1 MVREN
6 KKNAIVAA
14 LALLGASAA
23 HAQVTYEV
31 AAGLG
36 HSDNISRV
44 EEGEIDETLASIGID
59 LQWEEKTRRLEGDA
73 LVDLSYVEY
82 LDDTYDGEIVGTA
95 EANFDFGILPERFHW
110 VLQDSFGQAQAD
122 PFTPVTPGTRE
133 NINYFT
139 TGPDFYLRFGQAMN
153 AQLFGRYSDTRYE
166 TSPLD
171 AQRTT
176 LGLAVGRDLST
187 RSRAALNFVADDS
200 RFDAEGM
207 TDYERRSAFLSYDLD
222 GGGRT
227 IIHSRVGYSWLEMDG
242 GDEDGGL
249 LLDLSIARDLTSSS
263 TVELAL
269 SQEFSD
275 AGEALTDVTGGG
287 GGTSQITAS
296 ADPFESSEVSLS
308 WSFNRHRTS
317 LGARASYNER
327 KYETQTDFD
336 SERIYYS
343 LSAGRILRPTL
354 RFNLI
359 ATYAT
364 EDFVNADTETDDW
377 TVGMTLDWDFGR
389 NLGLR
394 VRAERTG
401 RSSAT
406 PGGDYLENRAFLEFT
421 YSGDR
426 SPSSR

>member
-6 KKNAIVAA
+6 KKKMVAAA

-23 HAQVTYEV
+23 HAQVAYE
-31 AAGLG
+31 ASAGFG

-44 EEGEIDETLASIGID
+44 DEGAIDETLASIGID
-59 LQWEEKTRRLEGDA
+59 LSWEEKTRRLEGDA

-82 LDDTYDGEIVGTA
+82 LEGTYDGEIVGTA

-110 VLQDSFGQAQAD
+110 VLQDSFGQAQTD

-139 TGPDFYLRFGQAMN
+139 TGPDFYLRFGQAMTV
-153 AQLFGRYSDTRYE
+153 QLFGRYSDTRYE

-176 LGLAVGRDLST
+176 LGLAAGRELSA

-200 RFDAEGM
+200 RFDDDGPS
-207 TDYERRSAFLSYDLD
+207 DYKRRSAFLSYDLD

-227 IIHSRVGYSWLEMDG
+227 VIHSRVGYSWLEMDG
-242 GDEDGGL
+242 AEEDGGL
-249 LLDLSIARDLTSSS
+249 LFDVSIARDLTDSS
-263 TVELAL
+263 TVELGL

-275 AGEALTDVTGGG
+275 AGESLTDVTG

-317 LGARASYNER
+317 LGARASYTER
-327 KYETQTDFD
+327 TYETQSDFD
-336 SERIYYS
+336 SERAYYS
-343 LSAGRILRPTL
+343 LNAGRVLRPTL
-354 RFNLI
+354 RLNLM

-377 TVGMTLDWDFGR
+377 TVGLTLDWDFGR

-394 VRAERTG
+394 LRAERAG
-401 RSSAT
+401 RSSTIPA
-406 PGGDYLENRAFLEFT
+406 GDYLENRAFLEFT
-421 YSGDR
+421 YRGDR